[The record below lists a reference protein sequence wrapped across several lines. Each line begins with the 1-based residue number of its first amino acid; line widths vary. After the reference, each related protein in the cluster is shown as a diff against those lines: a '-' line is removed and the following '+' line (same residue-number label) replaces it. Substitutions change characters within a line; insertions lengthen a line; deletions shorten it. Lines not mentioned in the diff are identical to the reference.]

1 MEYDLDLIL
10 DVFIPPTLSNQN
22 DDEESA
28 IQAIDTFS
36 AADVADLCHSVDW
49 GNNNLLAYLSS
60 IAIVSSQF
68 SDQYKSIVKQ
78 AFHQRR
84 HNKSISQQHFQ
95 FFQMFLSAIQS
106 HQTFANDN
114 VTRTSLLRQEIKAS
128 AVAI

>member
-10 DVFIPPTLSNQN
+10 DVFIPPTLGNQN

-36 AADVADLCHSVDW
+36 AADVADLCHGMDW
-49 GNNNLLAYLSS
+49 GNNNFLAYLSS

-78 AFHQRR
+78 VLHQRR

-95 FFQMFLSAIQS
+95 FFQMFFFS
-106 HQTFANDN
+106 HS
-114 VTRTSLLRQEIKAS
+114 VTSNIHQ
-128 AVAI
+128 